1 VAKTGS
7 KARQASAG
15 GFRAGF
21 ALVVA
26 IAFLVKAIVLAQLY
40 DHPLLQPHGEL
51 DTTTYV
57 ELAQTVAQ
65 GGPLAVKEPFFVSPL
80 YVFFLAAIFKA
91 GGSLVAARVIQI
103 LLGAVGVGLIWAL
116 ARFWFGQ
123 RAAWL
128 AAVLALATGLFTFY
142 EILILQA
149 ALDPFLTAA
158 ALLLVSKVAAGGG
171 ARVHAAAGVCL
182 GLFTLNRPNALIYAI
197 VVVACVAIGAAKANR
212 KQGSRAR
219 PSTPLR
225 ASLPIAALVAGLL
238 LVLAPNALRNYLV
251 SGEAILVSSHGGLNF
266 YIGNHAGARGIYD
279 RIPGITPSIVGQMR
293 DSTRV
298 AEAAAG
304 RRLTPNEVSGYFYR
318 LAWRWIAGHPRD
330 AFVLFVRK
338 LALVINSANVPLNY
352 SYAYYSHDENT
363 LLRFLVIGP
372 WLLVPLGVIGLLL
385 PAARARRD
393 GFWIFASFVPVYA
406 VSIALFFV
414 SSRYRM
420 PLLVPLCPLA
430 AATSVW
436 LIDRIRERDARRLAP
451 VALGI
456 IAVGALARWDLQI
469 DDGRNGERTRKAVW
483 LIEQGA
489 YDDARRYV
497 ATITSEP
504 GYPRELRFKVGEAF
518 ATAGKYDD
526 AIAQYR
532 EVLRAGEHDNTAAQT
547 DLALGQALVVD
558 NRSREAIP
566 PLEMALAHG
575 FRPEVTSV
583 WLVRALVLAGET
595 KRAHDTLAGLWDDIS
610 GSRYETGHELGEL
623 ALQIGDA
630 VQARRW
636 LTAAVRLK
644 PDSADAQEKLG
655 VSSLLLGKPAD
666 AVAALETACRLDPV
680 SASAHL
686 NLAVAYAQLGRT
698 SEARTT
704 AERALQLD
712 PAEPRT
718 RALLGKLPRR

>member
-1 VAKTGS
+1 VTKARS
-7 KARQASAG
+7 RARQAPAS
-15 GFRAGF
+15 GFRGGF

-26 IAFLVKAIVLAQLY
+26 IAFLFKAIVLAQLY
-40 DHPLLQPHGEL
+40 NHPLLQPQGEL

-57 ELAQTVAQ
+57 ELARTVAE

-128 AAVLALATGLFTFY
+128 AAALALATGLFTFY

-158 ALLLVSKVAAGGG
+158 ALLFVSKVAVGGG

-182 GLFTLNRPNALIYAI
+182 GLLTLNRPNALIYAI
-197 VVVACVAIGAAKANR
+197 VVVGWLVVGAATNYR
-212 KQGSRAR
+212 RRAG
-219 PSTPLR
+219 PSTTLR
-225 ASLPIAALVAGLL
+225 AGLPIVALVIGLM
-238 LVLAPNALRNYLV
+238 LVLGPNALRNYLV

-304 RRLTPNEVSGYFYR
+304 RRLTASEVSGYFYR
-318 LAWRWIAGHPRD
+318 LGWRWIAGHPRD

-338 LALVINSANVPLNY
+338 LALVINSENVPLNY
-352 SYAYYSHDENT
+352 SYAYYSRDENT
-363 LLRFLVIGP
+363 LLRFLGIGP

-385 PAARARRD
+385 RGARVQRD
-393 GFWIFASFVPVYA
+393 GFWIFASFVPVYG

-430 AATSVW
+430 AATLMW
-436 LIDRIRERDARRLAP
+436 LINRIRERDARRIVP

-456 IAVGALARWDLQI
+456 VALAALARWDFQI
-469 DDGRNGERTRKAVW
+469 DDGRSGERTRKAVW
-483 LIEQGA
+483 LIEQGD
-489 YDDARRYV
+489 YENARRYV
-497 ATITSEP
+497 ATITAEP
-504 GYPRELRFKVGEAF
+504 GYPPALRFKVGEAF
-518 ATAGKYDD
+518 ATAGKYED
-526 AIAQYR
+526 AIAHYR
-532 EVLRAGEHDNTAAQT
+532 EVLRSDEHDSTAA
-547 DLALGQALVVD
+547 LALGQALVVD
-558 NRSREAIP
+558 NRSREAIA
-566 PLEMALAHG
+566 PLEMAFGHG

-595 KRAHDTLAGLWDDIS
+595 KRAHDTLAALWDDIFA
-610 GSRYETGHELGEL
+610 SRYETGYELGEL
-623 ALQIGDA
+623 ALEIGDA
-630 VQARRW
+630 VQARR
-636 LTAAVRLK
+636 LLAAAVRLK
-644 PDSADAQEKLG
+644 PDSAGAQEKLG
-655 VSSLLLGKPAD
+655 VSNLLLGKPAD

-718 RALLGKLPRR
+718 RALLSKLSRR

>member
-1 VAKTGS
+1 V
-7 KARQASAG
+7 
-15 GFRAGF
+15 
-21 ALVVA
+21 
-26 IAFLVKAIVLAQLY
+26 
-40 DHPLLQPHGEL
+40 
-51 DTTTYV
+51 
-57 ELAQTVAQ
+57 
-65 GGPLAVKEPFFVSPL
+65 
-80 YVFFLAAIFKA
+80 IFKA

-128 AAVLALATGLFTFY
+128 AAALALATGLFTFY

-158 ALLLVSKVAAGGG
+158 ALLLVSKAAAGGG

-197 VVVACVAIGAAKANR
+197 VVVACVVIVAATNYR
-212 KQGSRAR
+212 RRTGPSTRLSAR

-225 ASLPIAALVAGLL
+225 AGLPIAALVVGLL
-238 LVLAPNALRNYLV
+238 VVLGPNALRNYLV

-298 AEAAAG
+298 AEAAIG
-304 RRLTPNEVSGYFYR
+304 RRLTSSEVSGYFYR

-338 LALVINSANVPLNY
+338 LALVINSENVPLNY
-352 SYAYYSHDENT
+352 SYAYYTRDENT

-385 PAARARRD
+385 PGARVRRD

-430 AATSVW
+430 AATLVW
-436 LIDRIRERDARRLAP
+436 FADRIRERDARRLAP

-469 DDGRNGERTRKAVW
+469 DDGRSGERTRKAVW

-532 EVLRAGEHDNTAAQT
+532 ETLRSDEHDSTAA
-547 DLALGQALVVD
+547 LALGQALVVD

-566 PLEMALAHG
+566 PLEMAFAHG

-595 KRAHDTLAGLWDDIS
+595 KRAHDTLAALWDDIFA
-610 GSRYETGHELGEL
+610 SRYETGYELGEL
-623 ALQIGDA
+623 ALEIGDA
-630 VQARRW
+630 VQAKRL
-636 LTAAVRLK
+636 LTVAVRLK

-718 RALLGKLPRR
+718 RALLSKLSRR